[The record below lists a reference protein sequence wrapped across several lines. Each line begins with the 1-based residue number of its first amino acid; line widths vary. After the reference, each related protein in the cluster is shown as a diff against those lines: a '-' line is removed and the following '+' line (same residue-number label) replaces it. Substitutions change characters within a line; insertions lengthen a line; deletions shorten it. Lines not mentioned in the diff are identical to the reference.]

1 MFRLLLRPCAERPC
15 LPLLLS
21 SKLGIACVESN
32 AKKARQ
38 KGRRT
43 RSAPRGHA
51 TQRGNGKRSAVVA
64 GGALR
69 TVSAAVLSSLRF
81 SRCYVPRGGPS
92 TAFSE
97 ATRGQ
102 SLPARTARAS
112 KISGPRHAETPRPR
126 AGIEGLSSLTGA
138 RAAGGQG
145 GTPRPARGPCN
156 AALCR
161 GSASPEMLSGSP
173 VQWPTPFCPWKKG
186 RQGQCRRRN
195 RQTACARVVVMA
207 VR

>member
-1 MFRLLLRPCAERPC
+1 LVDSFDFLVEDWLLDALRLVEARPRP
-15 LPLLLS
+15 P
-21 SKLGIACVESN
+21 CV
-32 AKKARQ
+32 ALAARALFFVIGGPVKKARQ

-51 TQRGNGKRSAVVA
+51 TQRGNGKRSGAVA

-112 KISGPRHAETPRPR
+112 KISGPWHAETPRPR

-173 VQWPTPFCPWKKG
+173 VQWPTPFCP
-186 RQGQCRRRN
+186 
-195 RQTACARVVVMA
+195 
-207 VR
+207 